1 MQLALILLILT
12 ASILLRCWQVGDS
25 VLAYHGPV
33 IYSARVLKVKMRP
46 VKGARKDAPQEWH
59 CMLHWQV
66 RRTCGVL
73 GKSIS
78 SSPASACGC

>member
-1 MQLALILLILT
+1 MRGRVASRGLQLALILLILT

-66 RRTCGVL
+66 RTNVWRAG
-73 GKSIS
+73 
-78 SSPASACGC
+78 